1 MTTALLLVDAQRNML
16 EGDAPIPGASDLK
29 LTLEALLAQARM
41 AGAIVVHVQND
52 GPPGS
57 PDEPHTT
64 GWELVLPPD
73 TGEVVVR
80 KEVGDAFAA
89 NPELALTLGER
100 GVDQVIVAGLQ
111 SEFCIQETSR
121 GAMKAGFKVFLPHG
135 AHGTYDDGTSAAAE
149 VANAVEREL
158 AADGVEVLGL
168 AEVDFA

>member
-16 EGDAPIPGASDLK
+16 EGEVPIPGATDLR
-29 LTLEALLAQARM
+29 LTLESLLAQART

-57 PDEPHTT
+57 PDEPHTE
-64 GWELVLPPD
+64 GWELVLPPAP
-73 TGEVVVR
+73 GEVVVR
-80 KEVGDAFAA
+80 KGEGDAFAA
-89 NPELALTLGER
+89 NPELADTLREL

-111 SEFCIQETSR
+111 SEFCIQATSL
-121 GAMKAGFKVFLPHG
+121 GAMKGGFRVFVPHG

-158 AADGVEVLGL
+158 AAEGVEVLGL
-168 AEVDFA
+168 AEVDFG